1 MLAKMLPKWLCSR
14 GRNVAKANE
23 LWPLSQPLVRLSKRD
38 FFCTR
43 QATEGVLGLGAT
55 GSGKTS
61 GSGKAFS
68 QAYLKAGFGGL
79 VLCAKS
85 EEATA
90 WEQYAG
96 EAGRSDDLIL
106 LRPEGPWRFNFLDE
120 ELQRKSRG
128 GGNSEVIVNMMMT
141 IAGVIKGDD
150 ASSGNQSDGGF
161 WQSGSKLLL
170 LKVVDL
176 VAMARGRITI
186 ADIYDVL
193 NSAPKSVEQ
202 TRSVEWRASS
212 ACYQYLKQIY
222 HRPKSSEQSRDFQ
235 ILENY
240 WMGTFPET
248 ADRTRSIFI
257 ATITPFIDT
266 LNRNPLRQIFCGETN
281 ITMSALEEGKI
292 VVVDLPVTQF
302 AEVGKY
308 AAAIVKYCAQRSLE
322 RRDVKTSPRPVFIWQ
337 DECQHFVLETD
348 MMFQTICRSNRVC
361 NFLLTQNISNLYAV
375 MGGEKSKAVVDSLAG
390 TLNTKIFHSNSDSV
404 TNLWMAEHV
413 GKSLQTLCNA
423 NISHNGGGPL
433 SSSLGLRQS
442 NVTSGVSE
450 SYEYEIQPA
459 EALTW
464 RVGGPGNRW
473 EVQTLVCC
481 NGVCFYATG
490 RPYLL
495 CTFKQK

>member
-1 MLAKMLPKWLCSR
+1 
-14 GRNVAKANE
+14 
-23 LWPLSQPLVRLSKRD
+23 
-38 FFCTR
+38 
-43 QATEGVLGLGAT
+43 
-55 GSGKTS
+55 
-61 GSGKAFS
+61 
-68 QAYLKAGFGGL
+68 
-79 VLCAKS
+79 
-85 EEATA
+85 
-90 WEQYAG
+90 
-96 EAGRSDDLIL
+96 
-106 LRPEGPWRFNFLDE
+106 
-120 ELQRKSRG
+120 
-128 GGNSEVIVNMMMT
+128 
-141 IAGVIKGDD
+141 
-150 ASSGNQSDGGF
+150 
-161 WQSGSKLLL
+161 
-170 LKVVDL
+170 
-176 VAMARGRITI
+176 
-186 ADIYDVL
+186 
-193 NSAPKSVEQ
+193 
-202 TRSVEWRASS
+202 
-212 ACYQYLKQIY
+212 
-222 HRPKSSEQSRDFQ
+222 
-235 ILENY
+235 
-240 WMGTFPET
+240 
-248 ADRTRSIFI
+248 
-257 ATITPFIDT
+257 
-266 LNRNPLRQIFCGETN
+266 
-281 ITMSALEEGKI
+281 
-292 VVVDLPVTQF
+292 
-302 AEVGKY
+302 
-308 AAAIVKYCAQRSLE
+308 
-322 RRDVKTSPRPVFIWQ
+322 
-337 DECQHFVLETD
+337 VLETD